1 MVFRMSDRDVTE
13 AWTPW
18 SRCSRGRVWNRRPVA
33 AWQASFDQALGNAT
47 RGPGWPGI
55 AARAHHW
62 RAVSVAGTQALVE
75 QRDRL
80 RTELNLQGQG
90 ARALKGYRST

>member
-1 MVFRMSDRDVTE
+1 MSDRDVTE
-13 AWTPW
+13 ALDALEQMLQGEVLEPQA
-18 SRCSRGRVWNRRPVA
+18 VA

-47 RGPGWPGI
+47 RGPGWPEI
-55 AARAHHW
+55 AARA
-62 RAVSVAGTQALVE
+62 RTLAARLDARTEALVE
-75 QRDRL
+75 QRDHL